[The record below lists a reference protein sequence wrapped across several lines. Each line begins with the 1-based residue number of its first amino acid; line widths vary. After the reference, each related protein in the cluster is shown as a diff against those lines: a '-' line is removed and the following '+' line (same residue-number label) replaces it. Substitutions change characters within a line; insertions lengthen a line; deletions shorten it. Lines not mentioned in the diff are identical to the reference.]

1 MREEEM
7 LLAHGA
13 PLLLAFLVGLL
24 LGLVVA
30 GLLANRAGTSGET
43 TARPRSDNLSGMLVL
58 AAFTMGAFV
67 TYVLLGPR

>member
-1 MREEEM
+1 M

-13 PLLLAFLVGLL
+13 PLLLALLVGLL

-30 GLLANRAGTSGET
+30 GLLANSAGAPGET
-43 TARPRSDNLSGMLVL
+43 TARPSSDNLSGMLVL

>member
-1 MREEEM
+1 M

-13 PLLLAFLVGLL
+13 PLLLALLVGLL

-30 GLLANRAGTSGET
+30 GLLANRAGMTCEST
-43 TARPRSDNLSGMLVL
+43 VRPRSEILSGMLVL

-67 TYVLLGPR
+67 AYVVLGPW